1 MVIQRNA
8 DFGIVQLLK
17 LGEQIQK
24 ESIKRKLCSE
34 MMPSIGYNVMKNIY
48 FRLQLLSGVSCKPQC
63 ESNIVNWIKF
73 NQIVRLQT
81 NKLDTFF

>member
-1 MVIQRNA
+1 
-8 DFGIVQLLK
+8 
-17 LGEQIQK
+17 
-24 ESIKRKLCSE
+24 

-73 NQIVRLQT
+73 NQIVPDKQIGHIFLMG
-81 NKLDTFF
+81 LS